1 MKRLACVLAMFA
13 TGCPQEPGPPPS
25 CEPVT
30 SEFVVVAARPQEPT
44 WGAPCVPLFEGDSFQ
59 WTQHGTCPQNLSAED
74 VPMFVSVVAP
84 ECTQSQGGPIVCVS
98 TDADAGAD
106 ARVLVGNTVEGDL
119 YIEWRE
125 ITDSGDVVECIQ
137 QFDVRFVRTIP
148 RE

>member
-1 MKRLACVLAMFA
+1 M
-13 TGCPQEPGPPPS
+13 S
-25 CEPVT
+25 
-30 SEFVVVAARPQEPT
+30 
-44 WGAPCVPLFEGDSFQ
+44 
-59 WTQHGTCPQNLSAED
+59 
-74 VPMFVSVVAP
+74 
-84 ECTQSQGGPIVCVS
+84 
-98 TDADAGAD
+98 ADAGAD